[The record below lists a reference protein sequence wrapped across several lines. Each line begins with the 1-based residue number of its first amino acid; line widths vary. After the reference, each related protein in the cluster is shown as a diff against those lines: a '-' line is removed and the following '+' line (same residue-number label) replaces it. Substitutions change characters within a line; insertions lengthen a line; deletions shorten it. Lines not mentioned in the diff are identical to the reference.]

1 LLDSLLQ
8 EIRRTKA
15 KMSGRAAWITTLGDM
30 GFGANRAKRALKA
43 TSNQGV
49 EQAMEWLLT
58 KSGDESLDDPLSE
71 EEEETPMEEE
81 STEPKLTLK
90 PLTEEEKKEKLARLE
105 ELRKKKRAEREERE
119 RKEAVEKEKKRVAE
133 GKQIGDLKFT
143 LEQQEMRK
151 VAAEKKR
158 EKEADKAAK
167 AKILARIEEDKI
179 ARREMFK
186 MKTPEGA
193 AAAAAPAAAAS
204 PTPAAAPTP
213 KKDYTECR
221 IQIRQTNGQPLVHS
235 FGAKEELSAVRLY
248 AEINRTDGSAGPVK
262 LMSSF
267 PRKVYTEEDY
277 DNSLEN
283 LGLVPSAVLMMT
295 K

>member
-1 LLDSLLQ
+1 
-8 EIRRTKA
+8 
-15 KMSGRAAWITTLGDM
+15 MSGRAAWIATLGDM

-43 TSNQGV
+43 TGNQGV

-58 KSGDESLDDPLSE
+58 RSGDDSLDDPLSE
-71 EEEETPMEEE
+71 EEEEEEKPMEEE
-81 STEPKLTLK
+81 ESSEPKLTLK

-119 RKEAVEKEKKRVAE
+119 RKEAIEKEKKRVAD
-133 GKQIGDLKFT
+133 GKQMGDLKFT

-151 VAAEKKR
+151 VAAERKR

-193 AAAAAPAAAAS
+193 APAAAAS
-204 PTPAAAPTP
+204 PAAPAAAPAAPTP

-221 IQIRQTNGQPLVHS
+221 IQIRQTNGQPLVQS

-248 AEINRTDGSAGPVK
+248 AEINRTDGSTGPVK
-262 LMSSF
+262 LMSTF

-277 DNSLEN
+277 FNSLEN